1 MSNVLSSL
9 FGKKPKLKQ
18 VVVEP
23 EKVQA
28 GAGDSAQRESLERLA
43 KLRRATMASN
53 IQAPAN
59 IKRNRL
65 GAGGIN

>member
-1 MSNVLSSL
+1 MSGVISSL
-9 FGKKPKLKQ
+9 FGKKPKLTQ
-18 VVVEP
+18 TVVEP
-23 EKVQA
+23 EKVQS
-28 GAGDSAQRESLERLA
+28 GAGDAAANDVMVRLA